1 MTGGLDIWVSGH
13 KLVALPTLHS
23 QQVPERNQ
31 LSLRRLQ
38 EVGSHLSRAFV
49 RLQYYKTKEPNV
61 TLLLIGLTSC
71 SKPSTI

>member
-13 KLVALPTLHS
+13 KLVALLTLHS

-38 EVGSHLSRAFV
+38 ELGSHLSRAFV
-49 RLQYYKTKEPNV
+49 RLQ
-61 TLLLIGLTSC
+61 
-71 SKPSTI
+71 